1 MREREDEAVRGAVRL
16 QESVGLDVISD
27 GEIRRLNFQDSF
39 GAAVEGFDANRS
51 TIKSNERRVEGAAP
65 GPALGNPGDARHRH
79 RGVASPA
86 GQGAAQAR
94 AQRAARGIR
103 VRRQGREDAGQGRR

>member
-1 MREREDEAVRGAVRL
+1 MRALEDEAVRGAVRL

-27 GEIRRLNFQDSF
+27 GEMRRLNFQDSF

-65 GPALGNPGDARHRH
+65 GQRWEITGMHNTGTAVSHR
-79 RGVASPA
+79 RP

-94 AQRAARGIR
+94 AQRPARGIS

>member
-1 MREREDEAVRGAVRL
+1 MRAREDEAVRGAVRL

-27 GEIRRLNFQDSF
+27 GEMRRLNFQDSF

-51 TIKSNERRVEGAAP
+51 TIKSNEQRVARRGA
-65 GPALGNPGDARHRH
+65 GPALGNQGDAQHRH
-79 RGVASPA
+79 GGVASPA
-86 GQGAAQAR
+86 GQGTAQAR
-94 AQRAARGIR
+94 AQRSARGIS